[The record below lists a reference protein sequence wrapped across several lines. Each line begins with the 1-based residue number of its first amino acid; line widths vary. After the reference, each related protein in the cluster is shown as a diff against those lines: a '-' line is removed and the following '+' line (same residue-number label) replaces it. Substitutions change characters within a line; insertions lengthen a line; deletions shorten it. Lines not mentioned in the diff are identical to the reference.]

1 MTPPTVD
8 DRTRRIARQHA
19 ETARLMGVDFLP
31 VGSAEPAVVARAAAP
46 AGGGKQARLDALR
59 MRHDAEC
66 PHCTSVTGHTQTVF
80 GEGSPDARLMFVG
93 EAPGAEEDKQGR
105 PFVGRSGQLLEKMIN
120 AMGLERGDVYIAN
133 VLKSRPP
140 NNRTPTPDEAAACG
154 AYLREQLA
162 IIEPEVIVTLGRP
175 AAQLLLD
182 TKESMTNMRGRWH
195 EYAGVPVMP
204 TFHPA
209 FLLRQYTK
217 ENRQKVWSDLQKAMD
232 RLGKA

>member
-1 MTPPTVD
+1 
-8 DRTRRIARQHA
+8 
-19 ETARLMGVDFLP
+19 MGVDFLP
-31 VGSAEPAVVARAAAP
+31 VGSGTPAAAAGSAAP
-46 AGGGKQARLDALR
+46 ANSGKQARLDELR
-59 MRHDAEC
+59 KRHDAEC

-80 GEGSPDARLMFVG
+80 GEGAPDARLMFVG

-154 AYLREQLA
+154 AFLREQIG

-182 TKESMTNMRGRWH
+182 SKESMSSMRGRWH

-232 RLGKA
+232 RLGEA